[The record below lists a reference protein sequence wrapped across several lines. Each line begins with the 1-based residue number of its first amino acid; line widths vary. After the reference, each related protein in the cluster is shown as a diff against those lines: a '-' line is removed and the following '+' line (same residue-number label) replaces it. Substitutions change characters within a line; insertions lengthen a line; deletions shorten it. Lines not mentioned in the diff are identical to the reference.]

1 LLRLLL
7 LDGGGVGGGTE
18 AVGLT
23 ARTCWAT
30 VAETAGMVAAGRRP
44 GPFCAEVGLLLLLI
58 KTLGWDGAPTGKFN
72 RVSGWEGG
80 AGAGAG
86 RTGGGSAELLNLV
99 MNWSVSAKSLETS
112 ELGWAINDAG

>member
-1 LLRLLL
+1 LERQGSNPTAVLFFSGSASKLRCDCCGCCCC
-7 LDGGGVGGGTE
+7 DGGGVGGGTE

-86 RTGGGSAELLNLV
+86 RTGGGSAGGE
-99 MNWSVSAKSLETS
+99 E
-112 ELGWAINDAG
+112 G